1 MSGHPWDRRLAD
13 VLLSSVGMLLLLPV
27 LLAIAITI
35 RFTSSGPV
43 WARVS
48 RWGLWGQPIELFRF
62 RIHEVDSNELT
73 GLGRWLAPLHL
84 EKLPELINVLKG
96 DLSLVGPRALQP
108 IHNVELAYAPTL
120 DGMPG
125 ITGRAQLC
133 ELRGDRS
140 RRLDDVDMEYLD
152 QRTFLRDM
160 ALLAR
165 TPFTIV
171 RIALQ
176 SPEFDTRITSR
187 T

>member
-1 MSGHPWDRRLAD
+1 
-13 VLLSSVGMLLLLPV
+13 MLLPLL
-27 LLAIAITI
+27 LTIAIAI

-43 WARVS
+43 WARFS
-48 RWGLWGQPIELFRF
+48 RWGLWGQPIELLRF
-62 RIHEVDSNELT
+62 RIHDIDSNELT

-96 DLSLVGPRALQP
+96 DLSLVGPRALKP

-125 ITGRAQLC
+125 ITGPAQLC
-133 ELRGDRS
+133 ELHGDHS
-140 RRLDDVDMEYLD
+140 RQLDEIDVEYLD
-152 QRTFLRDM
+152 QRTFLGDM

-165 TPFTIV
+165 TPFA
-171 RIALQ
+171 IARVAAAQ
-176 SPEFDTRITSR
+176 ASEVDTRITSR